1 MWTSAWSAPSVSS
14 ATRYQENQVSLAVT
28 LWLSGVVIDR
38 TFTSG
43 GVEVRM
49 QAYSLIIAA

>member
-1 MWTSAWSAPSVSS
+1 MFLALSLLPGIGES
-14 ATRYQENQVSLAVT
+14 QVLLAVM

-43 GVEVRM
+43 GVDVGARLFVDHHRVNVF
-49 QAYSLIIAA
+49 S